1 MKRIAY
7 LLLLSGVAIVLS
19 CKENSQQPDCKAP
32 QMVTAKSTCINSME
46 GITLQASDYGVPP
59 QPLQFTWNVYILKDT
74 TKTANLNDARKEK
87 ISGTDAL
94 VIPLSMVQ
102 ADGKVVVQV
111 EANCIGKIMTS
122 QYFSFVKLLV
132 TPTCYK
138 WETQK
143 L

>member
-1 MKRIAY
+1 MKRIAFLS
-7 LLLLSGVAIVLS
+7 LLLGATGLLS
-19 CKENSQQPDCKAP
+19 CKEDVQQPDCKAP
-32 QMVTAKSTCINSME
+32 QLVTAKSTCINSME
-46 GITLQASDYGVPP
+46 GITLQASDYGVPAE
-59 QPLQFTWNVYILKDT
+59 PLQFTWNVYILKDT
-74 TKTANLNDARKEK
+74 AKTANLNDARKEK
-87 ISGTDAL
+87 IVSTDAL

-111 EANCIGKIMTS
+111 EANCVGKAMAS
-122 QYFSFVKLLV
+122 PYFSFVKRLA